1 MRHHPCAYMNGNPA
15 DVFTDHLAFAAMD
28 ADADLDVQALE
39 DICNCPAAKDCA
51 SRRVKGRQKT
61 IASRFDLA
69 ATVTLNLP
77 AHQEVV
83 LTEKLFPRTITQLRR
98 SLC

>member
-15 DVFTDHLAFAAMD
+15 EVFTDHLAFADVD
-28 ADADLDVQALE
+28 ANADLDVQALE
-39 DICNCPAAKDCA
+39 DICNCLAAKDCA
-51 SRRVKGRQKT
+51 SLRVKGRQKT
-61 IASRFDLA
+61 IACGFDFS

-83 LTEKLFPRTITQLRR
+83 LTEKFFPRTITQLRR